1 MKPTWI
7 FDSFNFKACFGCL
20 RFIPSRR
27 LSTCF
32 PHPPPPPLQFF
43 KHLHNSVPKRKKQTP
58 NHFPFIE
65 LSTSCRLLQNRN
77 PKDPW
82 TDQSPIP
89 LPDQTK
95 LHKFVHYDQDTRAGC
110 ESWHEPVD
118 VPFSGE
124 ALNFRICMYS
134 GVLEGME

>member
-1 MKPTWI
+1 M
-7 FDSFNFKACFGCL
+7 G
-20 RFIPSRR
+20 
-27 LSTCF
+27 
-32 PHPPPPPLQFF
+32 
-43 KHLHNSVPKRKKQTP
+43 
-58 NHFPFIE
+58 
-65 LSTSCRLLQNRN
+65 QNRN

-124 ALNFRICMYS
+124 ETFDWPNYSKRIHAPDGTFRPAYVCHMRTKIKYSNDKMWYIASMIRGMTVDEALKQLKFNTKKVVEWLRKF
-134 GVLEGME
+134 